1 MKKFIPLLLSGIL
14 AVGAVACQDASKTS
28 DAGSSTT
35 ETTANTAKEAASN
48 TQTAAKNTAEG
59 AKTAVTGTAD
69 KVGTAVTGTANKAG
83 TAAKG
88 AKTALNNATSGAKTI
103 IKNNLEKKFP
113 GSKLNVEDKDGVLTI
128 KGTVPDEAT
137 LKKIEPAVKEYKFE
151 GIKTVKVEAKVA
163 EKKVQ

>member
-28 DAGSSTT
+28 DTGSSTDT
-35 ETTANTAKEAASN
+35 AANTAKEAASN
-48 TQTAAKNTAEG
+48 TQTAAKKTAEG
-59 AKTAVTGTAD
+59 AKTAATGTAD
-69 KVGTAVTGTANKAG
+69 KVGTAVKGSAN
-83 TAAKG
+83 
-88 AKTALNNATSGAKTI
+88 GAKTI
-103 IKNNLEKKFP
+103 VKNNLEKKFP
-113 GSKLNVEDKDGVLTI
+113 GSKLNVEEKDGVLTV

>member
-1 MKKFIPLLLSGIL
+1 MKKFIPFLISGIL
-14 AVGAVACQDASKTS
+14 VVGAVGCQDASKTS

-35 ETTANTAKEAASN
+35 DTAVNKAKEAAST

-59 AKTAVTGTAD
+59 AKTAVTGTVD
-69 KVGTAVTGTANKAG
+69 KAG
-83 TAAKG
+83 TAVKGAATG
-88 AKTALNNATSGAKTI
+88 AKTALNNSASGAKTI
-103 IKNNLEKKFP
+103 VKNNLEKKFP
-113 GSKLNVEDKDGVLTI
+113 GSKLDVEEKDGVLTI

-163 EKKVQ
+163 ANKAQ

>member
-1 MKKFIPLLLSGIL
+1 MKKFIPFLISGIL
-14 AVGAVACQDASKTS
+14 VVGAVGCQDASKTS

-35 ETTANTAKEAASN
+35 DTAVNKAKEAAST

-59 AKTAVTGTAD
+59 AKTAVTGTVD
-69 KVGTAVTGTANKAG
+69 KAG
-83 TAAKG
+83 TAVKGAATG
-88 AKTALNNATSGAKTI
+88 AKTALNNTASGAKTI
-103 IKNNLEKKFP
+103 VKNNLEKKFP
-113 GSKLNVEDKDGVLTI
+113 GSKLDVEEKDGVLTI

-163 EKKVQ
+163 ANKAQ